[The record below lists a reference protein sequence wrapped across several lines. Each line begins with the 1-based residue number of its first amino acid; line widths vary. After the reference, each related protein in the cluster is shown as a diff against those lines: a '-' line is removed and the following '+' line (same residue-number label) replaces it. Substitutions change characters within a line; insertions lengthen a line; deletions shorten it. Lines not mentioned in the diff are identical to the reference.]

1 MEESSLNLDDEA
13 VESLTLALF
22 QQADED
28 DSGEITFQELL
39 KQLQRHP
46 GILENLTIRL
56 NYII

>member
-28 DSGEITFQELL
+28 DNGEITFQELL

-56 NYII
+56 NHI